1 MARQERLNALVCQCL
16 IIRGRIAIENGD
28 YAGAIETLEN
38 ALVAYE
44 VIDQPD
50 LYASCQQQLGRAWFA
65 IGDFNNATRALN
77 EAESTFL
84 SVNDVVQSAYCLLGL
99 SKIARVQ
106 EDFGEAVK
114 LVSAARADFE
124 SAGARVGVAATDHLR
139 GDIDHARGDLK
150 TAETHYRSALELYNR
165 VGSGQAIALELNLSW
180 LLLAQGRHL
189 EGKLLLDR
197 IMETCEA
204 NGHAVL
210 NIRAKANLLIYL
222 AHTEDWFL
230 WDSTLTYLDTHL
242 SRFGLLDY
250 DIAMQMEMSADMAHE
265 RGQSQRCISALELAT
280 KLWSGLQRSDRAFRL
295 QEKREAIRG
304 MFSTWS

>member
-1 MARQERLNALVCQCL
+1 
-16 IIRGRIAIENGD
+16 
-28 YAGAIETLEN
+28 
-38 ALVAYE
+38 
-44 VIDQPD
+44 
-50 LYASCQQQLGRAWFA
+50 
-65 IGDFNNATRALN
+65 
-77 EAESTFL
+77 
-84 SVNDVVQSAYCLLGL
+84 
-99 SKIARVQ
+99 
-106 EDFGEAVK
+106 
-114 LVSAARADFE
+114 
-124 SAGARVGVAATDHLR
+124 
-139 GDIDHARGDLK
+139 
-150 TAETHYRSALELYNR
+150 
-165 VGSGQAIALELNLSW
+165 
-180 LLLAQGRHL
+180 
-189 EGKLLLDR
+189 
-197 IMETCEA
+197 METCEA